1 MSQKLRLIE
10 QKKPWKSKGIWISKR
25 SIGTMWV
32 GSTPYTYNSNLV
44 YKNQVTIDKIVE
56 DSQPKKKIILIK
68 RK

>member
-1 MSQKLRLIE
+1 
-10 QKKPWKSKGIWISKR
+10 
-25 SIGTMWV
+25 MWV